1 MKPIKKYTQERDR
14 LLGVLDL
21 PERMVEEIMLH
32 RSQIE
37 MIDADDP
44 PKKIL
49 EKCLKSPYTRIPIF
63 KDHHENVV
71 GILHAKDL
79 LRKTSI
85 LSSIGSKRFDMKKFD
100 IMKYPCSI
108 VKQDKVQIAN

>member
-1 MKPIKKYTQERDR
+1 
-14 LLGVLDL
+14 
-21 PERMVEEIMLH
+21 MVEEIMLH

-63 KDHHENVV
+63 KDHQENVV

-79 LRKTSI
+79 L
-85 LSSIGSKRFDMKKFD
+85 KKQVFYLQLD
-100 IMKYPCSI
+100 QNDLIFKNLI
-108 VKQDKVQIAN
+108 